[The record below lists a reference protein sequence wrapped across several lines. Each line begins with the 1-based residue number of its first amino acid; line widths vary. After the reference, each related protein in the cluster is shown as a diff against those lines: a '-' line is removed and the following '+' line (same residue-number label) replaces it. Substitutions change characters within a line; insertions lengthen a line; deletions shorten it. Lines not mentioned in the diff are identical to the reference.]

1 VTKNVTNLGMD
12 AVIAL
17 CYQRRGC
24 HLFWQPINKPDGW
37 PGPAHPDQIKAV
49 ARVVG
54 IAGVV
59 NEVEDVAIVERHLWL
74 DGVVW
79 DPV

>member
-1 VTKNVTNLGMD
+1 MPFVINAAVVIYSGNLSTNPTDGL
-12 AVIAL
+12 A
-17 CYQRRGC
+17 
-24 HLFWQPINKPDGW
+24 QPIR
-37 PGPAHPDQIKAV
+37 IKSKRSHVWWASP
-49 ARVVG
+49 
-54 IAGVV
+54 GVV